1 MIFNKYSFLAKI
13 YEFTVTASQMVNV
26 LQFQFCTTLTFLVAS
41 YNSTVYNKIPNTK
54 RYNLSGDL
62 ELTCLDYLIN
72 GMKFKEFMRLC

>member
-13 YEFTVTASQMVNV
+13 YEFTVTASQMVK
-26 LQFQFCTTLTFLVAS
+26 FQFCTTLTFLVAS
-41 YNSTVYNKIPNTK
+41 YNSTVYNKITNTK

-72 GMKFKEFMRLC
+72 GKKFKEFMRLC

>member
-13 YEFTVTASQMVNV
+13 YEFTVTASQMVK
-26 LQFQFCTTLTFLVAS
+26 FCTTLTFLVAS
-41 YNSTVYNKIPNTK
+41 YNSTVYNKITNTK
-54 RYNLSGDL
+54 RYNSSGDL